1 MILKQPYDEKQE
13 DSMREYLREA
23 FPLDSLAVSESL
35 IKKTLYA
42 IESDISKQQRKRQKN
57 RKKYFRII
65 ATASVAMLTL
75 WMSMPVS
82 DLTFEGQGQK
92 LVEKQ
97 MFMLESSSCDREEAE
112 EVEEAT
118 METKE
123 PEQEELQNKYI
134 LGDSAGLKQE
144 KIRTGLFDRIALSV
158 DEVIAVLCQKTP
170 ESDWVTYE
178 SESEIYE
185 QYQLINQYI
194 LEEYQDLTSEEV
206 LKEQEIGKEETY
218 YFYTNQNK
226 TKGFKIIIIDQYFVL
241 YNIQNM
247 EENETYLIISS
258 N

>member
-97 MFMLESSSCDREEAE
+97 MYMLESSSCDREEAE

>member
-75 WMSMPVS
+75 WMSIPVS

-97 MFMLESSSCDREEAE
+97 MYMLESSSCDREEAE

>member
-97 MFMLESSSCDREEAE
+97 MYMLESSSCDREEAE

-206 LKEQEIGKEETY
+206 LKKQEIGKEETY

>member
-134 LGDSAGLKQE
+134 FGDSAGLKQE

>member
-42 IESDISKQQRKRQKN
+42 IESDISKQQKKRQKN

-75 WMSMPVS
+75 WMSIPVS

-97 MFMLESSSCDREEAE
+97 MYMLESSSCDKEEAE
-112 EVEEAT
+112 EAEEAT

>member
-65 ATASVAMLTL
+65 TTASVAMLTL

-97 MFMLESSSCDREEAE
+97 MYMLESSSCDREEAE

>member
-75 WMSMPVS
+75 WMSIPVS

-97 MFMLESSSCDREEAE
+97 MYMLESSSCDKEEA
-112 EVEEAT
+112 EEAT